1 MKHSGIRF
9 DLTVIIGIIVSWA
22 CVILC
27 LVLEGNRLSAFVSL
41 SSFLLVIGG
50 SIGATMVGFKVQEL
64 RAISTAI
71 VDVVRPPRID
81 FDSVVAEMRELAV
94 QARRE
99 GVLSLEERINQQQD
113 EFIKAGLQLVVDGA
127 DSEVVRKILETKAVV
142 MEARKRIGEKFFEAM
157 GGYAP
162 TLGIIG
168 TVLGLVKT
176 LGNLSEPEKLGEG
189 IAAAFVAT
197 LYGIASANLIFLPL
211 AAKIRANN
219 AQEDLYYEMVQEG
232 ILSIHAG
239 DNPVM
244 LEEKLKA
251 FIEEKL
257 PEKEEKTE
265 RKKTEER
272 EVQAVSEENA
282 AVA

>member
-1 MKHSGIRF
+1 
-9 DLTVIIGIIVSWA
+9 
-22 CVILC
+22 
-27 LVLEGNRLSAFVSL
+27 
-41 SSFLLVIGG
+41 
-50 SIGATMVGFKVQEL
+50 
-64 RAISTAI
+64 
-71 VDVVRPPRID
+71 
-81 FDSVVAEMRELAV
+81 MRELAV

-99 GVLSLEERINQQQD
+99 GVLSLEERINQSHD

-127 DSEVVRKILETKAVV
+127 DSEVVRKILETKAIV

-162 TLGIIG
+162 TMGIIG
-168 TVLGLVKT
+168 TVLGLVKV

-239 DNPVM
+239 DNPVI

-251 FIEEKL
+251 FTEEKV
-257 PEKEEKTE
+257 PEKTE
-265 RKKTEER
+265 KPEKKKPEES
-272 EVQAVSEENA
+272 EAQVVSEESTVIA
-282 AVA
+282 

>member
-1 MKHSGIRF
+1 MKKKGLKF
-9 DLTVIIGIIVSWA
+9 DITVIAGIAVAWA

-50 SIGATMVGFKVQEL
+50 SMGATMVGFKWQEL
-64 RAISTAI
+64 LSISKSI
-71 VDVVRPPRID
+71 VEVIRPPRID
-81 FDSVVAEMRELAV
+81 FDAIVAEMRELAV

-99 GVLSLEERINQQQD
+99 GVLSLEERINHQGD
-113 EFIKAGLQLVVDGA
+113 EFIKLGLQLVVDGA
-127 DSEVVRKILETKAVV
+127 DSEVVQKILETKALV
-142 MEARKRIGEKFFEAM
+142 MESSKKIGEKFFEAM

-168 TVLGLVKT
+168 TVLGLVKV

-197 LYGIASANLIFLPL
+197 LYGISTANLIFLPL
-211 AAKIRANN
+211 AARIRANN
-219 AQEDLYYEMVQEG
+219 AQENLYYEMVQEG
-232 ILSIHAG
+232 VLSIHAG

-251 FIEEKL
+251 FIEEKM
-257 PEKEEKTE
+257 PEKAARVRPVES
-265 RKKTEER
+265 
-272 EVQAVSEENA
+272 EVQPVGEEGAVT
-282 AVA
+282 V